1 MLARVWFGT
10 CPPTEQYTDC
20 TDQYTDCTDKYT
32 DRTHQYTDCTDQ
44 YRDGEVVVVVV
55 SS

>member
-1 MLARVWFGT
+1 MLARVGFGT

-20 TDQYTDCTDKYT
+20 TDQYTDCTD
-32 DRTHQYTDCTDQ
+32 QYTDCTDQ

-55 SS
+55 GS